1 MFRYGRSYAETPPLG
16 QFRQGVQ
23 AFRFFFAVCFHGGT
37 EPLVDL
43 FPSGDKHRLS
53 LGGELV
59 PGAGEHSRHSFVL
72 MGRGYPAEQFGADK
86 VHQLALTF
94 SKAGEALFY
103 KFGRGKDGVVVRY
116 FFAVQHPVHFRGQV
130 KPLGKGQQPQQVR
143 HKMLYRQAHILGQI
157 LAVRAGIGQQFL
169 FVKLLGVIKGLFC
182 GKIEQT
188 VCFPLQGGQVI
199 ELGRLFCLFLP
210 LDRRT
215 DSRCPGTGLFQS
227 VGLVHVG
234 NASTARFQTAGLD
247 ADRIILFFLEAQ
259 NFCIPVHQHFQCRG
273 LHPAYRQGFVI
284 QHRKQPRC
292 IDTHQPIR
300 LCTAEGRLIQ
310 SIIIRIRAQV
320 CKALP
325 DSGILH
331 AGNPEPLHRFRAAGH
346 LVDETENQFSL
357 PACVGC
363 GSHTVHI
370 RAVEQGTQNFKLLF
384 LLIRDN
390 ELPRLGQDGQILIP
404 PFAVFFVVL
413 ARLGKGHQ
421 MPDAPA
427 DQIPTALP
435 VAVLLFSGSDHGGN
449 ATGHTGLFGNH
460 QLKVHVSSSCPSS
473 E

>member
-1 MFRYGRSYAETPPLG
+1 MFRNVSRHGKTLSLG

-23 AFRFFFAVCFHGGT
+23 HFFLGICFQGGA
-37 EPLVDL
+37 ELLVDL
-43 FPSGDKHRLS
+43 FPAENKHRFS
-53 LGGELV
+53 LGGELA
-59 PGAGEHSRHSFVL
+59 PGAGEHSSHSFVL
-72 MGRGYPAEQFGADK
+72 MGRGYRAEQLGADK
-86 VHQLALTF
+86 VQQLAFTLG
-94 SKAGEALFY
+94 KAGESLLC
-103 KFGRGKDGVVVRY
+103 KFCGRNDGVVVRY

-143 HKMLYRQAHILGQI
+143 HKMLYRLAHILGQI

-182 GKIEQT
+182 GKTEQT

-210 LDRRT
+210 LDRST
-215 DSRCPGTGLFQS
+215 DDSCTRAFFFERICGFCIR
-227 VGLVHVG
+227 
-234 NASTARFQTAGLD
+234 NASAVRFQAAGLD
-247 ADRIILFFLEAQ
+247 ADRIILFFLETQ
-259 NFCIPVHQHFQCRG
+259 DFCVPVHQHFQCRG
-273 LHPAYRQGFVI
+273 LHPAYRQGFVV
-284 QHRKQPRC
+284 QHRKQPCC
-292 IDTHQPIR
+292 IDAHQPICF
-300 LCTAEGRLIQ
+300 CTAEGRLVQRIV
-310 SIIIRIRAQV
+310 IRIRAQV

-325 DSGILH
+325 DGGILH

-363 GSHTVHI
+363 GGHTVHI

-384 LLIRDN
+384 LFVRHD
-390 ELPRLGQDGQILIP
+390 ELPRLGQDGQIFILP
-404 PFAVFFVVL
+404 LAVFFIVL

-427 DQIPTALP
+427 DQIPATLP
-435 VAVLLFSGSDHGGN
+435 VAGSLISGPDHGGN
-449 ATGHTGLFGNH
+449 AAGYAGLFGNH
-460 QLKVHVSSSCPSS
+460 QLKTHVSSSCPFS